1 MVYTKNFKNND
12 CHFDDKESPLNPEE
26 SIFIK
31 DLKRFL
37 IEPNKIIQKIEE
49 EAKNEDTSVLDI
61 IAYYLEKGIQ
71 SETEI
76 DDFNEL
82 LKYKKGSH
90 SQEQDQQNPRILIDA
105 SLIQDVLWER
115 DSVFLENGRKIL
127 DLVLEN
133 KINGYITEMG
143 LRDIYDNALK
153 IKGKEGAN
161 FLMVKL
167 LNCLNICHITP
178 EIIEKA
184 HYYTTISIESA
195 IKIECA
201 KRDNIDIIITLREKD
216 FLAHEWSWKNVL
228 TPAQFI
234 SEYDEHEFKKS
245 SLDELKEEVD
255 NSLSRFKLN
264 TKLNPESYAKENLF
278 LLNDEWIIQHFNVLT
293 AKNNIAQATVFLG
306 KNNYEKP
313 HAFRA
318 WDEGSIAS
326 LFQALRKAIKEIKK
340 DQAIDYT
347 IEEITERELEQGLD
361 SSIYASITLKYGNS
375 TVEAYHIHK
384 DTIKAHFYAYV
395 KAINLIYDAQK
406 DSNGNNY
413 EGNKFSSLRM
423 PVNKDTFILLY
434 QNGKKLLDERQKA
447 NDELYGGA
455 GNDILNGDEGNDY
468 LYGGEGNDILNG
480 DEGNDYL
487 YGWNGDEKGKL
498 DFMKMN
504 LREINLAGKELSF
517 IDLSHSDL
525 TDSNLEGIN
534 LSNSNLESCIL
545 ERANLFHANL
555 ENCTLYRVNL
565 RGAKLNKVRLSK
577 SNLSY
582 ADLTEAD
589 LDNAILR
596 ECHLFSANLTSVILN
611 EANLISAN
619 LNKANLTNAKL
630 IKADLTEADLSKAKL
645 IGADFIEANL
655 SGADLTG
662 ADLTGADLTG
672 ADLSKANLTGANLH
686 KCNLTNVNLT
696 GANLTNVNLTDANL
710 TDTNL
715 TNANLTNAILT
726 GIDLSHAD
734 LTNVDLL
741 RAKGTTTRIDISG
754 EKRLDLVTGFFY
766 QFMINNDDFEIYAI
780 HSRVSDS
787 WWSTEIGQKFQKV
800 NTKLAS
806 LGIPIK
812 RIFIIPENDF
822 ANENEIKEIM
832 QQQANSGVEVFYL
845 FENEAK
851 NIENLEFQHT
861 NLLVCRNQSKPEK
874 SFTTRMVIYRGKDK
888 TDETGCISFD
898 EDNIK
903 TNQER
908 FNLILE
914 KANQEK
920 ANDKEA
926 KPPLLEKPWH
936 LGEKVNNLN

>member
-1 MVYTKNFKNND
+1 MVYKNSQNNFL
-12 CHFDDKESPLNPEE
+12 HFDDNFDDIESSLNREDNIVIE
-26 SIFIK
+26 
-31 DLKRFL
+31 DLRRFL
-37 IEPNKIIQKIEE
+37 IEPNKIIQKIKE
-49 EAKNEDTSVLDI
+49 EAKKEETSVLDI

-82 LKYKKGSH
+82 LKYKKGSD
-90 SQEQDQQNPRILIDA
+90 SQEQDPQNPRILIDT

-115 DSVFLENGRKIL
+115 DSVFLTNGKKIL

-153 IKGKEGAN
+153 MKGKEGAN

-167 LNCLNICHITP
+167 LNCFNICHITP

-184 HYYTTISIESA
+184 HFYNTISIESA

-201 KRDNIDIIITLREKD
+201 KRDKIDIIITLREKD
-216 FLAHEWSWKNVL
+216 FLAHEWGWKSVL

-234 SEYDEHEFKKS
+234 SEYDEHEFKKP
-245 SLDELKEEVD
+245 SLDELKEKVD
-255 NSLSRFKLN
+255 DSLSRFKLN
-264 TKLNPESYAKENLF
+264 TILNPESYAKENLF
-278 LLNDEWIIQHFNVLT
+278 LLNDEWIIQNFDVLT

-306 KNNYEKP
+306 KNNDEKP
-313 HAFRA
+313 DAFKA

-326 LFQALRKAIKEIKK
+326 LFQALEKAIKDIKK
-340 DQAIDYT
+340 DQAIKYT
-347 IEEITERELEQGLD
+347 IENITERELGQGLD
-361 SSIYASITLKYGNS
+361 CSIYASITLKFGNC

-447 NDELYGGA
+447 NDELYGG
-455 GNDILNGDEGNDY
+455 
-468 LYGGEGNDILNG
+468 EGNDILNG
-480 DEGNDYL
+480 GEGNDYF
-487 YGWNGDEKGKL
+487 YGWNGDEKRKL

-534 LSNSNLESCIL
+534 LSNSNLESCLL
-545 ERANLFHANL
+545 ERANLFHAIL

-582 ADLTEAD
+582 ANLTEAN

-596 ECHLFSANLTSVILN
+596 ECDLTRANLTSVILK
-611 EANLISAN
+611 EANLIGADLS
-619 LNKANLTNAKL
+619 KANLTNAKL

-655 SGADLTG
+655 SGADLSG
-662 ADLTGADLTG
+662 ADLSSADLSS
-672 ADLSKANLTGANLH
+672 ADLSKANLTGATLH

-715 TNANLTNAILT
+715 TNANLTNAELT

-734 LTNVDLL
+734 LTDVDLL

-787 WWSTEIGQKFQKV
+787 WWSTEIGQTFQKV

-861 NLLVCRNQSKPEK
+861 NLLVCRNQSKPEQ

-888 TDETGCISFD
+888 SEETGCISFD

-914 KANQEK
+914 KA
-920 ANDKEA
+920 
-926 KPPLLEKPWH
+926 KPHLLEKPWH

>member
-1 MVYTKNFKNND
+1 MPKYIDNKKEYLD
-12 CHFDDKESPLNPEE
+12 YIDLDKRDLDYIVSNLDLSEELNTL
-26 SIFIK
+26 IK
-31 DLKRFL
+31 SLPQEQDAIKQL
-37 IEPNKIIQKIEE
+37 NKIADNKDDSSIYQLLYYFK
-49 EAKNEDTSVLDI
+49 KGLDTEI
-61 IAYYLEKGIQ
+61 K
-71 SETEI
+71 I

-82 LKYKKGSH
+82 LAQKENLLYSSLEKENLH
-90 SQEQDQQNPRILIDA
+90 SRKQNTEVPSVLIDA
-105 SLIQDVLWER
+105 SLILDVILGREK
-115 DSVFLENGRKIL
+115 SVFIENGREIL
-127 DLVLEN
+127 KLVKKN

-143 LRDIYDNALK
+143 LRDIYDIA
-153 IKGKEGAN
+153 IKMKSKEYAN
-161 FLMVKL
+161 RLMVKL
-167 LNCLNICHITP
+167 LKYFNVCQINSETIKKSYNYP
-178 EIIEKA
+178 
-184 HYYTTISIESA
+184 YNNISIESA

-201 KRDNIDIIITLREKD
+201 KRDNIDVIITLRKKD

-228 TPAQFI
+228 TPPQFL
-234 SEYDEHEFKKS
+234 SKYDQGEFQQSSSNDKDKS
-245 SLDELKEEVD
+245 QQFSLDEPKKDDHYVVE
-255 NSLSRFKLN
+255 
-264 TKLNPESYAKENLF
+264 PLF
-278 LLNDEWIIQHFNVLT
+278 LFNNEWVIQHFNLLT
-293 AKNNIAQATVFLG
+293 AKNNLSDATVHLA
-306 KNNYEKP
+306 KNNHEKP

-318 WDEGSIAS
+318 WDKGSIAA
-326 LFQALRKAIKEIKK
+326 LFKALDKAIKEIKK
-340 DQAIDYT
+340 DQAIEYT
-347 IEEITERELEQGLD
+347 VEEITERELEQGLD
-361 SSIYASITLKYGNS
+361 SSIYASVTLKYGNS
-375 TVEAYHIHK
+375 TVEAHHIHK

-395 KAINLIYDAQK
+395 KAINLIYDVQK
-406 DSNGNNY
+406 DSQSNDD
-413 EGNKFSSLRM
+413 KRTILTSLKM
-423 PVNKDTFILLY
+423 PINKDTFIQLY

-447 NDELYGGA
+447 NDELYGG
-455 GNDILNGDEGNDY
+455 EGNDT
-468 LYGGEGNDILNG
+468 LNGGEGND
-480 DEGNDYL
+480 YF
-487 YGWNGDEKGKL
+487 YGWNGDEKRKL

-534 LSNSNLESCIL
+534 LSNSNLESCLL
-545 ERANLFHANL
+545 ERANLFHAIL

-630 IKADLTEADLSKAKL
+630 IKADLT
-645 IGADFIEANL
+645 GADFSKANL
-655 SGADLTG
+655 TGADLINGKLIEADLTG
-662 ADLTGADLTG
+662 ADLTGADLSS

-715 TNANLTNAILT
+715 TNANLTNAELT

-734 LTNVDLL
+734 LTDVNLL
-741 RAKGTTTRIDISG
+741 RANLTTTTINISG
-754 EKRLDLVTGFFY
+754 EKRLDLVTSFFS
-766 QFMINNDDFEIYAI
+766 QFMFNKDDFEIFAVY
-780 HSRVSDS
+780 SRVSDS
-787 WWSTEIGQKFQKV
+787 WWSTEIGQTFQKV

-861 NLLVCRNQSKPEK
+861 NLLVCRNQSKPEQ

-888 TDETGCISFD
+888 SEETGCISFD

-914 KANQEK
+914 KA
-920 ANDKEA
+920 
-926 KPPLLEKPWH
+926 KPHLLEKPWH
-936 LGEKVNNLN
+936 LGEKVNNFN